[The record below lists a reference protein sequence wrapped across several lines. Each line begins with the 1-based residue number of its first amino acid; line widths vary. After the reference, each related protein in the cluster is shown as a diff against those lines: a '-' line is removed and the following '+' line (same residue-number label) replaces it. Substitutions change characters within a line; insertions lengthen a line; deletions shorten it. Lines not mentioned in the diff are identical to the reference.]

1 MDQVI
6 LLAEW
11 SFFGAAALHFSSII
25 AVLVR
30 LGRNEQG
37 AMPRLD
43 DGGVSLLLAQQQST
57 TGLA

>member
-11 SFFGAAALHFSSII
+11 IFFGAAALHFSSIV
-25 AVLVR
+25 ATLVR
-30 LGRNEQG
+30 SGRKGQG

-43 DGGVSLLLAQQQST
+43 VSGISTLLAQQQST